1 LDPKI
6 VKASTLKEIETSEN
20 CSIMETWSSDKVSI
34 ARARVKPGLTTE
46 AHYLKNVD
54 EIYIIVKGKGRVKV
68 GNLEPTIVTVGDTV
82 FIPAGTLQQIRNIGR
97 TDLIF
102 YCVCTPRF
110 TQDCYHVEN

>member
-1 LDPKI
+1 MDPKI

-54 EIYIIVKGKGRVKV
+54 EIYIIVKGKGSVKA
-68 GNLEPTIVTVGDTV
+68 GDLEVATVIAGDTV
-82 FIPAGTLQQIRNIGR
+82 FIPAGVWQQITNVGK
-97 TDLIF
+97 TDLVF

-110 TQDCYHVEN
+110 TQESYHSGH